1 MGRGLIA
8 FLERD
13 TLRYIFHFD
22 PRFRRVLQRNY
33 MSCMLS
39 GVRRFVP
46 MLNDMEQRSLMILST
61 LISMKQMKSG
71 EIIYK
76 KGQNGEFCYII
87 VKGLVKVRWY

>member
-1 MGRGLIA
+1 
-8 FLERD
+8 
-13 TLRYIFHFD
+13 
-22 PRFRRVLQRNY
+22 
-33 MSCMLS
+33 
-39 GVRRFVP
+39 